1 MGGTHIYLP
10 RQQYDME
17 EGATLVNAVVGA
29 VVSVLGS
36 VVIPIAPFLGGAVAG
51 YLQGGTRS
59 DGVRVGL
66 ISGLIA
72 VVPGALL
79 GLLVF
84 GIFGSVLMG
93 MSPGLDGAGFGL
105 FSVGFVLLFFFAVA
119 VFIVGLSAGGGWVG
133 NYVKY
138 DTDVDL

>member
-1 MGGTHIYLP
+1 
-10 RQQYDME
+10 ME

-29 VVSVLGS
+29 VVSVVGS
-36 VVIPIAPFLGGAVAG
+36 MVVPVAPLLGGAVAG

-59 DGVRVGL
+59 DGLRVGL

-79 GLLVF
+79 GMLVF
-84 GIFGSVLMG
+84 GIFGSLLLGMG
-93 MSPGLDGAGFGL
+93 PGTDGIGLGL
-105 FSVGFVLLFFFAVA
+105 FSLTFVVVFLLGVT
-119 VFIVGLSAGGGWVG
+119 VVMVGLSTLGGWIG

>member
-1 MGGTHIYLP
+1 
-10 RQQYDME
+10 ME

-29 VVSVLGS
+29 VVSVVGS
-36 VVIPIAPFLGGAVAG
+36 MVVPIAPLLGGAVAG
-51 YLQGGTRS
+51 YLEGGTRS
-59 DGVRVGL
+59 DGIRVGF

-84 GIFGSVLMG
+84 GIFGSLLLGMG
-93 MSPGLDGAGFGL
+93 PGMDGIGLGL
-105 FSVGFVLLFFFAVA
+105 FSFTFVA
-119 VFIVGLSAGGGWVG
+119 VFVLAVTAVMVGLSTLGGWVG

-138 DTDVDL
+138 DTDLDL

>member
-1 MGGTHIYLP
+1 
-10 RQQYDME
+10 ME

-29 VVSVLGS
+29 VVSVVGS
-36 VVIPIAPFLGGAVAG
+36 VVVPVAPLLGGAVAG
-51 YLQGGTRS
+51 YLEGGTRS

-72 VVPGALL
+72 VVPAALL

-84 GIFGSVLMG
+84 GLFGSILLGMG
-93 MSPGLDGAGFGL
+93 PGMDGVGFGL
-105 FSVGFVLLFFFAVA
+105 FSVTFLLVFLLVVA
-119 VFIVGLSAGGGWVG
+119 VVVVGLSALGGWIG

-138 DTDVDL
+138 ETDVDL

>member
-1 MGGTHIYLP
+1 
-10 RQQYDME
+10 ME

-29 VVSVLGS
+29 VVSVVGS
-36 VVIPIAPFLGGAVAG
+36 MVVPVAPLLGGAVAG

-59 DGVRVGL
+59 DGLRVGL

-79 GLLVF
+79 GMLVF
-84 GIFGSVLMG
+84 GIFGSLLLGMG
-93 MSPGLDGAGFGL
+93 PGTDGIGLGL
-105 FSVGFVLLFFFAVA
+105 FSLTFVVVFLLGVT
-119 VFIVGLSAGGGWVG
+119 VVMVGLRTLGGWIG